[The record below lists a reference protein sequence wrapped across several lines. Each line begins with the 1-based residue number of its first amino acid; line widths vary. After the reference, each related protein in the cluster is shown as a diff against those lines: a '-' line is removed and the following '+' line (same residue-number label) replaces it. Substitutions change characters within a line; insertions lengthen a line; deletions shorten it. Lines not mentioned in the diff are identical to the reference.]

1 MRGRSAPA
9 RTLFAAASDAAVAAA
24 GGAHNSRAIKVIER
38 RTAPRIASDNIVML
52 ELTLIGLLAAAPP
65 ALEEVVVTA
74 RRREQRLA
82 EVAASVT
89 RVTPGAYGRIDLTHP
104 VESLNRIPG
113 VLLQRGSGQESLLA
127 IRSPVLTGAGACG
140 AFLFLEDD
148 APLRPT
154 GFCNVNELFEVNTSQ
169 AAAIE
174 VLRGP
179 GNVVH
184 GANAVHGVINVVTP
198 SARELEGSRVSLTMG
213 PDEFGTLA
221 LSLGDGQTALQGLW
235 HHDDGFRFDS
245 TTREAKINLIHDRE
259 LKGGELRLRA
269 AATRLDQD
277 TAGFVRGLDAYRDPV
292 LRRSNA
298 NPEAFRDADSLRL
311 SARWTHEP
319 CAGCDDE
326 WRLTL
331 RDSSMEFLQH
341 FLLGKPLE
349 RNAQRSALL
358 GFARTR
364 PLIEPWFG
372 EAISLRIGIDAEH
385 ASTSL
390 LEIQSGPTLEGS
402 AAARAIR
409 PAGRHYDYAVEVGSV
424 GLGLALE
431 GRVSQWIWR
440 ASLRGDHVAYD
451 YDNRMRDGNAAED
464 GTPCPGGC
472 LYSRP
477 ADRQDR
483 FDVLTPR
490 VELIRSLGTGQHLY
504 AALSDG
510 FRPPEITELYRLQRN
525 QNVADL
531 DTERMRAAEIGWRF
545 GLLES
550 EISRL
555 RGSIALFS
563 ARKSNVILRDA
574 NGFNVIGGRT
584 RHEGLEYE
592 LQWRFA
598 ESWQA
603 SAGGTRARHRY
614 DFSRAIEGGETIVA
628 GRDIDT
634 APRDIH
640 RLALGAVPTAGTLLE
655 IDVRHTGD
663 YFADAANERRHPTQT
678 TLGLRSRWQATSRVA
693 LTLDIDNLTDRL
705 LADRADF
712 AQGDW
717 RYFPARR
724 RSIYLGVD
732 WRSR

>member
-1 MRGRSAPA
+1 
-9 RTLFAAASDAAVAAA
+9 
-24 GGAHNSRAIKVIER
+24 
-38 RTAPRIASDNIVML
+38 ML
-52 ELTLIGLLAAAPP
+52 ELTLIGLLATAPP

-235 HHDDGFRFDS
+235 RHDDGFRFDS

-259 LKGGELRLRA
+259 LAGGELRLRA

-477 ADRQDR
+477 ADRRDR
-483 FDVLTPR
+483 FAVLTPR

-550 EISRL
+550 ETSRL

-663 YFADAANERRHPTQT
+663 YFADAANERRHPAQT
-678 TLGLRSRWQATSRVA
+678 TLGLRSRWQATLRVA
-693 LTLDIDNLTDRL
+693 LTLDVDNLTDRL